1 MSGKISCWT
10 LDTTDLGLMGI
21 AVSRIGLCALRMFQG
36 SEKNFL
42 LNMENI
48 GLQGPVLDPE
58 QTAPYLAQIK
68 RYLEGKLQTFSLPI
82 DLSGKT
88 DFQRRVLQS
97 TERIPYGETR
107 SYGEIARAAG
117 SPRAARA
124 VGQAERSNPVP
135 LVIPCHRVI
144 GSDGSLTGYGG
155 SRSTDTKA
163 WLLEFERKNAGN

>member
-1 MSGKISCWT
+1 MSEKISCGMF
-10 LDTTDLGLMGI
+10 DTNDLGLIGI
-21 AVSRIGLCALRMFQG
+21 AVSRKGLCALRMFQD
-36 SEKNFL
+36 SQEDFL
-42 LNMENI
+42 LEMENI
-48 GLQGPVLDPE
+48 GLQDLVLE
-58 QTAPYLAQIK
+58 TKKTAPYLAQIE

-88 DFQRRVLQS
+88 DFQLRVLRA

-107 SYGEIARAAG
+107 SYGEIARTAG

-155 SRSTDTKA
+155 SQ
-163 WLLEFERKNAGN
+163 

>member
-1 MSGKISCWT
+1 MSGKISFGM
-10 LDTTDLGLMGI
+10 LDTKDLGGIGI
-21 AVSRIGLCALRMFQG
+21 AVSPKGLCALRMFQD
-36 SEKNFL
+36 SEEEFL
-42 LNMENI
+42 LEMENA
-48 GLQGPVLDPE
+48 GLQDLVLGME
-58 QTAPYLAQIK
+58 QTAPYFAQIE

-88 DFQRRVLQS
+88 DFQLRVLRA

-135 LVIPCHRVI
+135 LIIPCHRVI

-155 SRSTDTKA
+155 SQSTDTKA
-163 WLLEFERKNAGN
+163 WLLEFERKNKSF

>member
-1 MSGKISCWT
+1 MSGKISCGM
-10 LDTTDLGLMGI
+10 LDTKDLGGIGI
-21 AVSRIGLCALRMFQG
+21 AVSRKGLCVLRMFRD
-36 SEKNFL
+36 SEEYFL
-42 LNMENI
+42 LEMENI
-48 GLQGPVLDPE
+48 GLQGLVLE
-58 QTAPYLAQIK
+58 MEKTAPYLAQIE

-88 DFQRRVLQS
+88 EFQCRVLQA

-155 SRSTDTKA
+155 SRSTAAKA
-163 WLLEFERKNAGN
+163 WLLEFERKNSGS

>member
-10 LDTTDLGLMGI
+10 LQTIDLGLIGI
-21 AVSRIGLCALRMFQG
+21 AVSRKGLCALRMFQD
-36 SEKNFL
+36 SEEEFL
-42 LNMENI
+42 LDMENV
-48 GLQGPVLDPE
+48 GLQDLVLEKERP
-58 QTAPYLAQIK
+58 APYLAQIE

-82 DLSGKT
+82 DLTGKT
-88 DFQRRVLQS
+88 DFQLRVLRA

-155 SRSTDTKA
+155 SHSTDTKA
-163 WLLEFERKNAGN
+163 WLLEFERNNALI